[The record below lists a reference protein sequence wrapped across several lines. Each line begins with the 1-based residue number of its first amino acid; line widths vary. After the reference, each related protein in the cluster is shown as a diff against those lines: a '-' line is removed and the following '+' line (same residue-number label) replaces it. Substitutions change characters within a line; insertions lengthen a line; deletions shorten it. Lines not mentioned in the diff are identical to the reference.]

1 VPLLPGARKPACR
14 AFARERTISGVTH
27 DTPSDQPGEP
37 KDAGRRALHPR
48 SALAADLG
56 RLGVR
61 AGAVVLVH
69 SSMKALGYVPGG
81 TVAVAQ
87 ALRDAVGPAGTLV
100 VPTQTGEN
108 SDPAGW
114 SRPPVPEAWW
124 PVIRAETP
132 AFDPALTPGRH
143 MGALTEQLR
152 TWPGAVRSDH
162 PTTSFA
168 AVGARAAEV
177 VAVHD
182 LDSQC
187 GERSPLATLER
198 LGARVLLL
206 GAGFAACTG
215 FHLAEYRVPGAA
227 RRTAHSGAVRTPDG
241 GREWV
246 TWDDLDVD
254 DEDFERIGAAFLVTG
269 AVASGPV
276 GAAIGHLFDL
286 AEGVAFAT
294 RWMSENRDLAAP

>member
-1 VPLLPGARKPACR
+1 MTL
-14 AFARERTISGVTH
+14 
-27 DTPSDQPGEP
+27 DTPPDQPSPRPTDG
-37 KDAGRRALHPR
+37 AGRGIRPR
-48 SALAADLG
+48 SSLTADLR
-56 RLGVR
+56 RLGVVP
-61 AGAVVLVH
+61 GVVVLVH

-81 TVAVAQ
+81 TVAVAL
-87 ALRDAVGPAGTLV
+87 ALLDAVGPDGTLV
-100 VPTQTGEN
+100 VPTQTGDN

-132 AFDPALTPGRH
+132 AFDPALTPGRG

-152 TWPGAVRSDH
+152 TWPGALRSDH

-168 AVGARAAEV
+168 AVGPRAAEV

-206 GAGFAACTG
+206 GAGFGSCTS

-227 RRTAHSGAVRTPDG
+227 ARTALAGAVRTPDG
-241 GREWV
+241 GREWA
-246 TWDDLDVD
+246 TWADLDVD
-254 DEDFERIGAAFLVTG
+254 DEDFERIGEALLAIG
-269 AVASGPV
+269 AVSSGPV
-276 GAAIGHLFDL
+276 GDATGHLFDL
-286 AEGVAFAT
+286 AAGVAFAT
-294 RWMSENRDLAAP
+294 RWMSENREGAAP

>member
-1 VPLLPGARKPACR
+1 
-14 AFARERTISGVTH
+14 VTL
-27 DTPSDQPGEP
+27 DTPPDLPTDG
-37 KDAGRRALHPR
+37 AGRGIHSR
-48 SALAADLG
+48 SSLAADLR
-56 RLGVR
+56 RLGVVP
-61 AGAVVLVH
+61 GEVVLVH

-87 ALRDAVGPAGTLV
+87 ALLDAVGPAGTLV
-100 VPTQTGEN
+100 VPTQTGDN
-108 SDPAGW
+108 SDPVDW

-132 AFDPALTPGRH
+132 AFDPALTPGRG

-152 TWPGAVRSDH
+152 TWPGALRSDH

-168 AVGARAAEV
+168 AVGPRAAEV

-198 LGARVLLL
+198 LGAQVLLL
-206 GAGFAACTG
+206 GAGFGSCTS

-227 RRTAHSGAVRTPDG
+227 ARTAHAGAVRTPGG
-241 GREWV
+241 GREWA
-246 TWDDLDVD
+246 TWEDLDVD
-254 DEDFERIGAAFLVTG
+254 EEDFGRIGEAFLGTG
-269 AVASGPV
+269 AVSSGPV
-276 GAAIGHLFDL
+276 GDATGHLFDL
-286 AEGVAFAT
+286 AAGVAFAT
-294 RWMSENRDLAAP
+294 GWMSENREGAAP

>member
-1 VPLLPGARKPACR
+1 
-14 AFARERTISGVTH
+14 VTL
-27 DTPSDQPGEP
+27 DTPPDQPGGLP
-37 KDAGRRALHPR
+37 RDGSGRGLHPG
-48 SALAADLG
+48 SSLTADLV

-61 AGAVVLVH
+61 PGATLLVH
-69 SSMKALGYVPGG
+69 RSVKALGYVPGG

-87 ALRDAVGPAGTLV
+87 ALRDAVGPDGTLV

-152 TWPGAVRSDH
+152 TWPGALRSDH

-198 LGARVLLL
+198 LGAQVLLL
-206 GAGFAACTG
+206 GATFGSCTA

-227 RRTAHSGAVRTPDG
+227 ARTSLSASVRTADG
-241 GREWV
+241 GRRWT
-246 TWDDLDVD
+246 TWQDLDVD
-254 DEDFERIGAAFLVTG
+254 DEDFDRIGEALVASG
-269 AVASGPV
+269 AVSSGPV
-276 GAAIGHLFDL
+276 GVATGHLFGL
-286 AEGVAFAT
+286 AEGVAFAA
-294 RWMSENRDLAAP
+294 RWMSANREGAAP

>member
-1 VPLLPGARKPACR
+1 VTLDTPADLPGLPEDA
-14 AFARERTISGVTH
+14 
-27 DTPSDQPGEP
+27 
-37 KDAGRRALHPR
+37 AGRGLHTRA
-48 SALAADLG
+48 SLAADLA
-56 RLGVR
+56 RLGVVP
-61 AGAVVLVH
+61 GGTLLVH

-87 ALRDAVGPAGTLV
+87 ALLDAVGPGGTLV
-100 VPTQTGEN
+100 VPTQTGDN

-132 AFDPALTPGRH
+132 AFDPAVTPGRH
-143 MGALTEQLR
+143 MGALAEQLR
-152 TWPGAVRSDH
+152 TWPGARRSNH
-162 PTTSFA
+162 PTTLFA

-206 GAGFAACTG
+206 GAGFGSCTA

-227 RRTAHSGAVRTPDG
+227 ARTTHAGAVRTPDG
-241 GREWV
+241 GRRWA
-246 TWDDLDVD
+246 TWEDLDVD
-254 DEDFERIGAAFLVTG
+254 DEDFERIGEAMVRTGVVSSG
-269 AVASGPV
+269 AVGDAT
-276 GAAIGHLFDL
+276 AHLFEL
-286 AEGVAFAT
+286 GAGVAFAT
-294 RWMSENRDLAAP
+294 RWMSADR